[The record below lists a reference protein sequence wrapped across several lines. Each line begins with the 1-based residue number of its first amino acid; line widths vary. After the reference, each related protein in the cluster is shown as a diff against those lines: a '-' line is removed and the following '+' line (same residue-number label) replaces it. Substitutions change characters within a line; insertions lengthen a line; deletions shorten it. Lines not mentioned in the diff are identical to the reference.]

1 VEVGGYATRIMGH
14 NSPCNS
20 NTEIVQKILLLVA
33 PSVFAATIYMILGR
47 TIIALQAA
55 HLSPLRPSLLTKIF
69 VTGDLVCF
77 FVQLS
82 GGAIMSGANPTSVRT
97 GRYVILT
104 GLGLQ
109 IFLFGLFIFVAS
121 IFHIRIRKQRTE
133 ASNRPDIQWE
143 VMIMVLYVVSAVIM
157 VRNLFRVVETAGGR
171 DGYLLSHEWP
181 LYVFDSVLMVSVMV
195 ILLYYFPT
203 LIRPRRAFGMDSI
216 EVQPVLSHKHRN
228 PYLRF
233 SSPAHNDSNINSNS
247 D

>member
-1 VEVGGYATRIMGH
+1 MGH
-14 NSPCNS
+14 NSPCDS

-47 TIIALQAA
+47 TIIAVQAA
-55 HLSPLRPSLLTKIF
+55 HLSPIRPSLLTKIF
-69 VTGDLVCF
+69 VTGDVICF
-77 FVQLS
+77 CVQL
-82 GGAIMSGANPTSVRT
+82 GGAAIMSGANLTSVRT
-97 GRYVILT
+97 GRYIILA

-109 IFLFGLFIFVAS
+109 IFLFGLFVFVAT
-121 IFHIRIRKQRTE
+121 IFHMRIRKERTD
-133 ASNRPDIQWE
+133 ASNRPEIQWE
-143 VMIMVLYVVSAVIM
+143 VMIMVLYVVSGVIM

-181 LYVFDSVLMVSVMV
+181 LFVFDGILMVCVMV

-203 LIRPRRAFGMDSI
+203 FIRPRRAFGMDGI
-216 EVQPVLSHKHRN
+216 ETQPVLSYKHRN

-233 SSPAHNDSNINSNS
+233 SSPAHNDNNINSNS